1 MIPGFYVKGGKYQGF
16 LRASK
21 QEQHLAYVNKSSNYG
36 YNTAYIKFSPT
47 ANGGYLNPKEILPMY
62 HTIII
67 VGNVGKDPEMR
78 YTPSGQAVTSFSV
91 ATNRQYTTGNGEQVK
106 ETIWFRVTTWG
117 KQAEICNQYVKKGSK
132 VLIEGRLTPD
142 KATGGPRIWT
152 KQDGSAG
159 ASFEVTAG
167 TVRFL
172 SSRGEGGEGA
182 PTMGGGFEGAEIPAE
197 DDIPF

>member
-1 MIPGFYVKGGKYQGF
+1 MSTKRLGVQYKLSLFPRRFTAGTYTQGVF
-16 LRASK
+16 
-21 QEQHLAYVNKSSNYG
+21 
-36 YNTAYIKFSPT
+36 
-47 ANGGYLNPKEILPMY
+47 PMY
-62 HTIII
+62 HTLII

-106 ETIWFRVTTWG
+106 ETVWFRVTTWG
-117 KQAEICNQYVKKGSK
+117 KQAEICNQYVKKGMK
-132 VLIEGRLTPD
+132 VLVEGRLTPD

-159 ASFEVTAG
+159 SSFEVTAG

-172 SSRGEGGEGA
+172 SNRGESGDVPMSSGMEH
-182 PTMGGGFEGAEIPAE
+182 AEIPAE